1 VSNLLDAA
9 YDAAAAALRAAPRVV
24 VAAHENPDGDAI
36 GSLVGAV
43 RGLRAGGIDAIG
55 VRAAAADLPREYR
68 WLDDDGLSTTA
79 PAGTGWLL
87 LAVDCGSASRIAV
100 PDGVREGSDLVIDLD
115 HHHDNTRFGDINV
128 VDDRAACSAM
138 MVRELLARLDVTLTP
153 DIATPLYVGLVTDTG
168 RFQYS
173 NTDARAFRAAAEL
186 VTLGVKPQEIF
197 QHVFENVQAS
207 KLKLLAR
214 ALGRIELRLEGRLAV
229 TYVTRADIEETG
241 ADEASTDGV
250 IDNLRA
256 IHGVEVAAF
265 IRETGEGPRYKV
277 SMRSA
282 GGVVDVSRI
291 ARASGG
297 GGHTRAAGF
306 ASDLDRDELID
317 LIEREARAG
326 GA

>member
-1 VSNLLDAA
+1 MSELLDAA

-24 VAAHENPDGDAI
+24 VATHENPDGDAL

-43 RGLRAGGIDAIG
+43 RGLRAAGLDVIG
-55 VRAAAADLPREYR
+55 VRAASDLPREYR
-68 WLDDDGLSTTA
+68 WLDGDGLSTTV

-100 PDGVREGSDLVIDLD
+100 PAGVREGADFVIDLD
-115 HHHDNTRFGDINV
+115 HHHDNTRFGDINI
-128 VDDRAACSAM
+128 VDDGAACAAM
-138 MVRELLARLDVTLTP
+138 MVRELLVRLDVTLTP
-153 DIATPLYVGLVTDTG
+153 AIATPLYVGLVTDTG

-173 NTDARAFRAAAEL
+173 NTDARAFRVAAEL
-186 VTLGVKPQEIF
+186 VGLGVRPQEIF
-197 QHVFENVQAS
+197 QHVFESVQAS
-207 KLKLLAR
+207 KLKVLAR
-214 ALGRIELRLEGRLAV
+214 ALGRIELRLGGRLAV
-229 TYVTRADIEETG
+229 TYVTRADIDETG

-250 IDNLRA
+250 IDSLRA
-256 IHGVEVAAF
+256 IEGVEVAAF
-265 IRETGEGPRYKV
+265 IRETAVGPRHKV

-291 ARASGG
+291 ARESGG
-297 GGHTRAAGF
+297 GGHMRAAGF
-306 ASDLDRDELID
+306 ASDLDRDALID